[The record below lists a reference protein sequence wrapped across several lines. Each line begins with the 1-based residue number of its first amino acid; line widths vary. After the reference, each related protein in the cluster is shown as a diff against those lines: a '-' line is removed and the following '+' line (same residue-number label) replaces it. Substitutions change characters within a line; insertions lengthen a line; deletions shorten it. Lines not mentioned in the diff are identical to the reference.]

1 MQTKMTM
8 NSEQYE
14 NLIALMKEALKF
26 YANKE
31 NYLFYKDRDAPIAL
45 DEGSQARFA
54 LKQVNETLE
63 ENQKMMNDYNKVI
76 TETID
81 AIENH
86 PFDIRNIKA
95 EIDALNNIGNE
106 GHD

>member
-1 MQTKMTM
+1 M

-26 YANKE
+26 YANND
-31 NYLFYKDRDAPIAL
+31 NYRSRGAL
-45 DEGSQARFA
+45 YSLIDMDCGSQARFT
-54 LKQVNETLE
+54 LQQVQETLE

-76 TETID
+76 SETID